1 MKLPEV
7 VDPMV
12 EIPADEEDVVK
23 ETELPGDEMELPGK
37 QAALKRPPMDV
48 AAIVRAAEGS
58 GSPGGLPRGFGS

>member
-12 EIPADEEDVVK
+12 EILADEEDVVK

-37 QAALKRPPMDV
+37 QAALERPPMDV
-48 AAIVRAAEGS
+48 AAIGRAARGW
-58 GSPGGLPRGFGS
+58 GSPGGFPRGFGS